1 MQGLNRLLA
10 KPSHLTV
17 LRTLYEADEPLSG
30 RETERRCG
38 LASRTVMLALEA
50 LHEMAAVTCTHEGTS
65 YLYTINRENYFVA
78 KAVVPALERETE
90 FWEDVRKLVRRRLQ
104 PRPLGAVAT
113 GQLARDEALAEG
125 TIELVMVF
133 TTARKR
139 IQAFRNM
146 EKLEQILWNRYG
158 VPFGYTLL
166 DLNTMEDEEYESLW
180 RRVAREG
187 ILLFGEIP

>member
-38 LASRTVMLALEA
+38 LANRTVMLALEA
-50 LHEMAAVTCTHEGTS
+50 LHEMAAVTCDHEGTS

-133 TTARKR
+133 SSSRKR

>member
-1 MQGLNRLLA
+1 MDQTVTALSLLI
-10 KPSHLTV
+10 
-17 LRTLYEADEPLSG
+17 
-30 RETERRCG
+30 
-38 LASRTVMLALEA
+38 SRK
-50 LHEMAAVTCTHEGTS
+50 EGVH
-65 YLYTINRENYFVA
+65 NRENYFVA

-133 TTARKR
+133 SSSRKR